1 MMMSS
6 QLEEGGSIAREVEVS
21 MSLQLLLPD
30 LLLLLVTVL
39 MFDFCSSVN
48 CVFCVIMCGISS
60 ISPAVLGKVTELVQC
75 QKFTYW
81 SGIGRGRGRASNI
94 LGYGI

>member
-30 LLLLLVTVL
+30 LLLLLVTV
-39 MFDFCSSVN
+39 FDVAIRTAVRIETNCYTDFRPNNRQILLCGKWRTTFSVTG
-48 CVFCVIMCGISS
+48 GISLNFGQR
-60 ISPAVLGKVTELVQC
+60 PKTDP
-75 QKFTYW
+75 F
-81 SGIGRGRGRASNI
+81 
-94 LGYGI
+94 